1 MMSNWLKWEK
11 GRQKSGYDKMLLLTS
26 RWPIPF
32 DLYLLQFPTGS
43 QIKAHTDKPKSGEHH
58 RMNIIIKR
66 ARAGGEF
73 ICENTIINH
82 PRLKYFR
89 PDIYEHAV
97 TPVTK
102 GTRYVLSFGWL
113 RRR

>member
-1 MMSNWLKWEK
+1 
-11 GRQKSGYDKMLLLTS
+11 
-26 RWPIPF
+26 
-32 DLYLLQFPTGS
+32 
-43 QIKAHTDKPKSGEHH
+43 
-58 RMNIIIKR
+58 MNIIIKR